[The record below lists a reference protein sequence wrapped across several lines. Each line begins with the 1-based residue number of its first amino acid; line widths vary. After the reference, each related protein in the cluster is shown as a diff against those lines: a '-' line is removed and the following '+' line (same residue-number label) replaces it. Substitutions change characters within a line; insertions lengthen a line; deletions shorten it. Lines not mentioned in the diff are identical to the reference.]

1 VFESVEGS
9 SSGDQPN
16 VKSVG
21 RDGRIRWIHSG
32 FSGPGT
38 GDHHEQLVA
47 EMELK
52 ISSLLD
58 ETAG

>member
-1 VFESVEGS
+1 MMTTVRLL
-9 SSGDQPN
+9 
-16 VKSVG
+16 G

-32 FSGPGT
+32 FSGSGT

-52 ISSLLD
+52 IPALLD